1 MKILFVAPWIPSK
14 IRPRSLALLELLGK
28 DHQIHFL
35 GLTSSA
41 EEVQQAQELAVERTV
56 LVPRNRATSMLRTAA
71 ALPTR
76 VSLQQAYADVRG
88 LSAALSEE
96 LGQWQPD
103 AVHLNVFRTVHLVER
118 CAPVPVIVDL
128 DEFRSEYYSQLAET
142 AGPVWKLVGRIEAP
156 RMRAREDALVAMG
169 VPLMVSAPLG
179 PGEERPNTYVVRSP
193 YDHPDAGGERPTEPN
208 VLFVGR
214 LTYEANVA
222 GLLWFLE
229 NCWPEVKRRV
239 PDAKLDIVGTNPP
252 GSVQA
257 HRGNGVEIHANVP
270 DVTPYYGRASV
281 AIVPTWRGTGVQMKL
296 IQALAAGVPTV
307 ATPEVARRAGVRHDH
322 EVAVGADGPTWV
334 NELVSLLTDPARGER
349 LSSAGNRWA
358 LENHSSSA
366 VRGQLA
372 KAYAALGPTPRR
384 PNDAGPGDQRRSH
397 E

>member
-14 IRPRSLALLELLGK
+14 IRPRSLALLELLGT
-28 DHQIHFL
+28 DHDIHFL
-35 GLTSSA
+35 GLTSSE
-41 EEVQQAQELAVERTV
+41 EEVRQAQELPVERTV
-56 LVPRNRATSMLRTAA
+56 LVPRNRAASMLRTAA

-76 VSLQQAYADVRG
+76 TSLQQAYASVPG

-96 LGQWQPD
+96 LRQWRPD

-142 AGPVWKLVGRIEAP
+142 AGLPWKLVGRIEAS

-169 VPLMVSAPLG
+169 VPLMVSAPFG

-193 YDHPDAGGERPTEPN
+193 YDHPDAGNAHATERS

-222 GLLWFLE
+222 GLLWFIE
-229 NCWPEVKRRV
+229 NCWPGVKKLV
-239 PDAKLDIVGTNPP
+239 PDARLDIVGTNPP

-257 HRGNGVEIHANVP
+257 HGGNGIEIHANVP
-270 DVTPYYGRASV
+270 DVTPYYHRAAV

-322 EVAVGADGPTWV
+322 EVAVGADAQAWV
-334 NELVSLLTDPARGER
+334 AELAGLLNDPARGQR
-349 LSSAGNRWA
+349 LSAAGKRWA
-358 LENHSSSA
+358 LDNHSSKA
-366 VRGQLA
+366 VRSQLA
-372 KAYAALGPTPRR
+372 EAYSALWPTPGIDD
-384 PNDAGPGDQRRSH
+384 DAGSRPR
-397 E
+397 